1 MIRICYYSGS
11 KGLRGEM
18 EPFLDKGIANGFGR
32 KSPECALKEFEVKEP
47 KAIVSGFK
55 VLIVEDNLLFRFLLR
70 EKIEGRFPSVGISEA
85 TDGLEAFKR
94 IEISPPD
101 LIFMD
106 IRLPGENG
114 IDLTRRIKAKYP
126 GIHIII
132 ITAYDLPEYRDASL
146 KFADYFLPKDS
157 STEDI
162 LKLVQSFSQEASEAT
177 QQRVR

>member
-1 MIRICYYSGS
+1 MIRICYYGGS

-18 EPFLDKGIANGFGR
+18 EPFPDRDIANGFGR
-32 KSPECALKEFEVKEP
+32 KPPDWSFKAFEVKKS

-55 VLIVEDNLLFRFLLR
+55 IVIVEDNLLFRFLLR
-70 EKIEGRFPSVGISEA
+70 EKIEQRFPSVRVSEA
-85 TDGLEAFKR
+85 TDGLEAFKQ

-126 GIHIII
+126 AIPIII

-146 KFADYFLPKDS
+146 KFADYFLPKYS
-157 STEDI
+157 STENI
-162 LKLVQSFSQEASEAT
+162 LKLVQSFSQ
-177 QQRVR
+177 